1 MKHMAQERPD
11 TLIATAR
18 IFWRDFAP
26 AWAFP
31 FVFLY
36 GFTAFEW
43 LGFPFW
49 LSVLVAGPCF
59 FWSFFRAT
67 RPYIQK
73 RASYWHVVFWG
84 MLIPFIV
91 WILAVNSRIIVARLL
106 CEG

>member
-1 MKHMAQERPD
+1 MAQEHPD

-26 AWAFP
+26 VWAFP
-31 FVFLY
+31 VIFLY
-36 GFTAFEW
+36 GFIAFER
-43 LGFPFW
+43 LDLPFW
-49 LSVLVAGPCF
+49 LFGLIAAPFF
-59 FWSFFRAT
+59 FWSSFRAS

-73 RASYWHVVFWG
+73 KASYWHVVFWG

-106 CEG
+106 CEA